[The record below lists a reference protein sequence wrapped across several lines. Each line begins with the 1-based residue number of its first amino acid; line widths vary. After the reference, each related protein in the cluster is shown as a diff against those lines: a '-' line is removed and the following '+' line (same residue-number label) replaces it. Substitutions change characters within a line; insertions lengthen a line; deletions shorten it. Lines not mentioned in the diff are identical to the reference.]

1 MPMTRQPPHGPSG
14 RSPHTRHP
22 RGDAGSTSTPC
33 GSLQAS
39 GYTGLGLEARC
50 VHVGCPAAH
59 TGQPLT
65 PASPPACC
73 PLLRLW
79 DPRGAEKSS
88 HRSEI
93 NHHEM
98 RLNGTTRGV
107 TENGVSIHKKAPCP
121 DVGHSSPT
129 LLKTQIHHTGLTYL
143 EQNTHRSSLL
153 N

>member
-1 MPMTRQPPHGPSG
+1 M
-14 RSPHTRHP
+14 
-22 RGDAGSTSTPC
+22 STPC
-33 GSLQAS
+33 SSLQAS

-50 VHVGCPAAH
+50 VHVGRPAAR

-65 PASPPACC
+65 PASPPACS
-73 PLLRLW
+73 PLPRLW
-79 DPRGAEKSS
+79 DPQGAEKSS
-88 HRSEI
+88 RRSEI

-107 TENGVSIHKKAPCP
+107 TENGVSIRKKAPCP

-129 LLKTQIHHTGLTYL
+129 LLKTQIHRTGLTYL
-143 EQNTHRSSLL
+143 EQNHHGSSLL